1 MDGRPAGHGTEGDL
15 LRTAGVFALVLVLT
29 LVIGCAVLAW
39 ASAGGNTDALLLA
52 VSAAAFA
59 VLAGIHTVQ
68 VRRAIAAH
76 RLVVSL
82 SLLVLQAALAVGL
95 LALGGW
101 LWHGSTG
108 LLASA
113 ALLVLPGRCGRWTA
127 GAITAAVAP
136 LAALMSLSWE
146 QCLHWLS
153 CHIVVVGI
161 IWSLVFFARS
171 MRTHARKVQR
181 SERARFSSDIHDI
194 MGRTITGITL
204 QGQLLHQMSSGKPE
218 LQGEVRNL
226 MTLARGARSEM
237 RSAVAATWST
247 SLAEEFTR
255 AEVILHDAAM
265 DVSAEVQPCA
275 LPHDIDRALALTL
288 REAVT
293 NILVHSS
300 ATEVRL
306 SLRRTGSAVTMTVRN
321 DGAAEGPVE
330 WGTGLAGIHER
341 CREFQGG
348 MSAGSTPRGAFTLTC
363 RMRVA

>member
-1 MDGRPAGHGTEGDL
+1 M
-15 LRTAGVFALVLVLT
+15 
-29 LVIGCAVLAW
+29 
-39 ASAGGNTDALLLA
+39 
-52 VSAAAFA
+52 
-59 VLAGIHTVQ
+59 LAGIHTVQ

-171 MRTHARKVQR
+171 MRTHARKAQR

-275 LPHDIDRALALTL
+275 LPDDLDQALALTL

-306 SLRRTGSAVTMTVRN
+306 SLRRTGSAVTMRVCN
-321 DGAAEGPVE
+321 DGGSEGPVA

-341 CREFQGG
+341 CREFQGEL
-348 MSAGSTPRGAFTLTC
+348 SAGPTPRGGFALTC
-363 RMRVA
+363 RMRVV